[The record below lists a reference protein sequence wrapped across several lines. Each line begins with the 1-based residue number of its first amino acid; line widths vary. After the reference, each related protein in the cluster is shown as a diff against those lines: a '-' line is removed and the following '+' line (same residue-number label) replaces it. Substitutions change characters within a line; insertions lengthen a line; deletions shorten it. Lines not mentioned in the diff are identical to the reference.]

1 MVPKPLT
8 MSTFLCKSSFSFF
21 YLQFYICNFL
31 ISIPSGFP
39 SITTCEGSSR
49 PYSFAN
55 SFGITS
61 VQECCPASHVLIT
74 SFLSI
79 LSNICNKM
87 GRNLYYLFPIYPYIG
102 MAWEYESAISRMYV
116 CTFLFF

>member
-1 MVPKPLT
+1 MMPKPLT
-8 MSTFLCKSSFSFF
+8 VSTFLSKISCSFF

-49 PYSFAN
+49 PYSLAN

-61 VQECCPASHVLIT
+61 VQECCPASHVLII

-79 LSNICNKM
+79 LFNICNKM
-87 GRNLYYLFPIYPYIG
+87 GQEPLLFIPNMSLYRGGLG
-102 MAWEYESAISRMYV
+102 V
-116 CTFLFF
+116 